1 MKKASD
7 VTIDLL
13 NFTIPM
19 KIKALYAMQIIPF
32 LFFSFNVLNAKKR
45 MNGTW
50 SLTKGNHTKFNY
62 NVKGTLQSQQSIYA
76 YRPELIR
83 RKKEW
88 NKILWKGDGTHR
100 WATHRR

>member
-45 MNGTW
+45 MNGT
-50 SLTKGNHTKFNY
+50 
-62 NVKGTLQSQQSIYA
+62 
-76 YRPELIR
+76 
-83 RKKEW
+83 
-88 NKILWKGDGTHR
+88 
-100 WATHRR
+100 